1 MDAGERDAPMYIAL
15 DLPDLAWRAAEEVVH
30 TAQEAIAIREVFH
43 LALSGGFTPLPLF
56 ALLAMP
62 EWAAR
67 VDWARTHVYWADERC
82 VPPDSPQSNYR
93 AAYDAL
99 LERVPVPPGHVHRIR
114 GEINPHEAA
123 AEYERVLSTVTLDL
137 VLLGLGDDGH
147 TASLFPGTAAIHETE
162 QRVAAQR
169 IAKLDAWRITLTPA
183 ALNTAG
189 KVVFMASGA
198 EKAAVVRD
206 VLRGPFQP
214 DTLPAQVIHPES
226 GQLLWLIDRA
236 AAGML

>member
-1 MDAGERDAPMYIAL
+1 MDADTRSPQVYIAL
-15 DLPDLAWRAAEEVVH
+15 DLPDLAWRAAEEVVAS
-30 TAQEAIAIREVFH
+30 AQESIAARGVFH

-62 EWAAR
+62 EWSAR
-67 VDWARTHVYWADERC
+67 IDWAKTHVYWADERC

-99 LERVPVPPGHVHRIR
+99 LERVPVPQDHVHRIR

-123 AEYERVLSTVTLDL
+123 AEYGRLLSLIRLDL
-137 VLLGLGDDGH
+137 ALLGLGDDGH
-147 TASLFPGTAAIHETE
+147 TASLFPGTAAIHETI
-162 QRVAAQR
+162 QPVAAQR
-169 IAKLDAWRITLTPA
+169 IAKLDAWRVTLTPA

-189 KVVFMASGA
+189 NVVFMVSGA
-198 EKAAVVRD
+198 EKATVVRD

-226 GQLLWLIDRA
+226 GRLMWLLDRVA
-236 AAGML
+236 AAML

>member
-1 MDAGERDAPMYIAL
+1 METGESGPRLYIAL
-15 DLPDLAWRAAEEVVH
+15 DLPDLAWRAAEEVVQK
-30 TAQEAIAIREVFH
+30 AQAAIAARGVFH

-67 VDWARTHVYWADERC
+67 VDWAHTHVYWADERC

-123 AEYERVLSTVTLDL
+123 AEYEHVLSMVKLDL
-137 VLLGLGDDGH
+137 AFLGLGDDGH
-147 TASLFPGTAAIHETE
+147 TASLFPGTPAIHETNHH
-162 QRVAAQR
+162 VAAQR

-183 ALNTAG
+183 ALNTSAQSGVHGFRRG
-189 KVVFMASGA
+189 KS
-198 EKAAVVRD
+198 R
-206 VLRGPFQP
+206 
-214 DTLPAQVIHPES
+214 
-226 GQLLWLIDRA
+226 DRA
-236 AAGML
+236 